1 MLTALLLTHAL
12 LAAPAIQDRDQDPFA
27 QYKVDLIPIG
37 TKVPNFKVKDDKGKD
52 FELYK
57 TFKNK
62 KTKAT
67 ILNFWFA
74 H

>member
-12 LAAPAIQDRDQDPFA
+12 MSAPAMQDPMAEF
-27 QYKVDLIPIG
+27 KKDLVPIG

-57 TFKNK
+57 TFENK